1 MSAESERSDGFSG
14 MQRAVIAV
22 AMAKAFLLYLDR
34 TCMGA
39 VVQSTSFQNEMALG
53 KAEVGSVMSS
63 FFLAYALGQMP
74 AGWMADR
81 FGPRRMLV
89 TYVVLWSVCTAMTGW
104 VQGLSALVVVRMACG
119 LAEAGAY
126 PAITRLVGSW
136 FGTVG
141 RARASGLVAMGGRI
155 GNALALGFTAW
166 AIAWF
171 NGWRPVLWVYGVA
184 GLVLAAVGWRVLRDQ
199 PRRDSE
205 VAETRV
211 GGGVSV
217 PWRAL
222 LMDRGLWIFNVGA
235 IGMNLGWAFLITW
248 LPSYLREVHGMDA
261 VVTGTWIS
269 WALAFGMTGM
279 LVGGWYGDF
288 CVRRFGVRW
297 GRRLPML
304 TGGVVAALCYGV
316 APFLPGPGWVVAA
329 CGLVAF
335 ASDSVTPSIWGMVQD
350 VGGSRVASTMAW
362 VNMWG
367 NLGASLVAKV
377 IPWLIASRFHCTD
390 WRETFF
396 LCGAGFLTL
405 GLSALAVDAQ
415 KRIDTGVGG

>member
-1 MSAESERSDGFSG
+1 MGEASAQPERFST

-22 AMAKAFLLYLDR
+22 AMSKAFLLYLDR

-39 VVQSTSFQNEMALG
+39 VVQSASFQQEMALD
-53 KAEVGSVMSS
+53 KAAVGSVMSS

-74 AGWMADR
+74 AGWLADR
-81 FGPRRMLV
+81 FGSRRMLV
-89 TYVVLWSVCTAMTGW
+89 IYVVFWSVCTALTGW
-104 VQGLSALVVVRMACG
+104 VQGLTALVLVRMACG
-119 LAEAGAY
+119 LSEAGAY
-126 PAITRLVGSW
+126 PAITRLVGAW
-136 FGTVG
+136 FGTIG
-141 RARASGLVAMGGRI
+141 RARASGLVAMGGRV

-166 AIAWF
+166 AIAVF
-171 NGWRPVLWVYGVA
+171 DGWRPVLWVYGFF
-184 GLVLAAVGWRVLRDQ
+184 GFLLAALGWHVLRDS
-199 PRRDSE
+199 PERGSE
-205 VAETRV
+205 GSESLVA
-211 GGGVSV
+211 GGASV
-217 PWRAL
+217 PWHAL
-222 LMDRGLWIFNVGA
+222 LTDRGLWIFNIGA

-248 LPSYLREVHGMDA
+248 LPSYLREVHGLDS

-304 TGGVVAALCYGV
+304 TGGLLAALCYGV

-329 CGLVAF
+329 CGMVAF

-350 VGGSRVASTMAW
+350 IGGGRVASTMAW

-367 NLGASLVAKV
+367 NLGASFVAKV
-377 IPWLIASRFHCTD
+377 IPFLITSRFHCAD

-396 LCGAGFLTL
+396 LCAAGFLTL
-405 GLSALAVDAQ
+405 GLSALAVDAR
-415 KRIDTGVGG
+415 KRLDAGC